1 MECCFLVMWWFVLI
15 GLIEFCRFCYRVFGG
30 SLLFEEW
37 NWLPSLK
44 DVRIVERT
52 EEKKIERGKYD

>member
-1 MECCFLVMWWFVLI
+1 MPCCFIIFWWVVLLF
-15 GLIEFCRFCYRVFGG
+15 LIEFCRLCYRVFGG